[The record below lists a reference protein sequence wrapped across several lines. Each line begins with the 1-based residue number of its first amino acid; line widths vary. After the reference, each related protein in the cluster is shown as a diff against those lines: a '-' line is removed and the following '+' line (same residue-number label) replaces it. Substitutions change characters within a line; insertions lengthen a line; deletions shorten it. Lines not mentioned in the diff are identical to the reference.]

1 MKEVKVV
8 LGANYGDEGKG
19 LVSAALARNA
29 TDYKGTLFGRKKV
42 LTVLFNGG
50 VQRGHTVETENFHH
64 ICHSI
69 GAGAVYGNSD
79 TFYNRHFMIN
89 PYIFLEETASLPLVG
104 RTWVDPR
111 CEITTPF
118 DIMINRA
125 LEKHRSGNRHGSCG
139 LGIFET
145 FLRANAHYGL
155 TYSDIKD
162 FDHVVNLL
170 NTLREVYYNDRINSL
185 REEGVYFSPE
195 FFNEYYSN
203 ETVLGFACA
212 LEEFKYK
219 TYPAHLNSIV
229 DYYDTII
236 YEGAQG
242 LMLDMGNSED
252 WPHLTPSHTNSEW
265 VIEEIKDSFK
275 ELQCTF
281 DVYYVSR
288 TYLTR
293 HGAGPL
299 KEENNPEEVLKKYIL
314 DKTNMPNPWQQTL
327 RYAPLDSKRTKRFIE
342 DDMWLWSP
350 FEKKNFHL
358 ILTHWNELPQIDGVL
373 TQFDPKVKIHIS
385 KTPYYTD
392 LDI

>member
-19 LVSAALARNA
+19 LVSAALAYNA
-29 TDYKGTLFGRKKV
+29 TNSKGTLFGKKKV

-50 VQRGHTVETENFHH
+50 PQRGHTAETENFRHV
-64 ICHSI
+64 CHSI
-69 GAGAVYGNSD
+69 GAGATYGNSD

-104 RTWVDPR
+104 RTWVDPC

-125 LEKHRSGNRHGSCG
+125 LEEYRSGNRHGSCG

-145 FLRANAHYGL
+145 YRRSFCSYGL
-155 TYSDIKD
+155 TYNDIKS
-162 FDHVVNLL
+162 FDYTVDLL
-170 NTLREVYYNDRINSL
+170 NTLRDRYFEDRINSL
-185 REEGVYFSPE
+185 REDGVQFSSE
-195 FFNEYYSN
+195 FYNQFYSDEIALN
-203 ETVLGFACA
+203 FARA

-219 TYPAHLNSIV
+219 TYPAQLSSIA
-229 DYYDTII
+229 DYYDVII

-242 LMLDMGNSED
+242 LMLDMDNDED

-265 VIEEIKDSFK
+265 VIEEIKDSLK
-275 ELQCTF
+275 ELRYTF

-299 KEENNPEEVLKKYIL
+299 KEESKPEEVLKKYVL
-314 DKTNMPNPWQQTL
+314 DKTNLTNSWQQHL
-327 RYAPLDSKRTKRFIE
+327 RYAPLNSERTKRFIE
-342 DDMWLWSP
+342 DDMWKWSP
-350 FEKKNFHL
+350 FEKVNFHL
-358 ILTHWNELPQIDGVL
+358 VMTHWNELPQIDGVL

>member
-19 LVSAALARNA
+19 LVSAALA
-29 TDYKGTLFGRKKV
+29 YKARKEGKKV

-50 VQRGHTVETENFHH
+50 AQRGHTVERERDRHV
-64 ICHSI
+64 CHTI
-69 GAGAVYGNSD
+69 GAGTRYEHSD

-89 PYIFLEETASLPLVG
+89 PYIFLAETGSFSFFERV
-104 RTWVDPR
+104 WVDPR
-111 CEITTPF
+111 CKITTPF

-125 LEKHRSGNRHGSCG
+125 LEEHRLGNRHGSCG

-145 FLRANAHYGL
+145 FLRANTHYGL

-162 FDHVVNLL
+162 FDYVVSLL
-170 NTLREVYYNDRINSL
+170 NTLRDRYFEGRINSL
-185 REEGVYFSPE
+185 REDGVRFSSE
-195 FFNEYYSN
+195 FYNQFYSDKI
-203 ETVLGFACA
+203 VLNFARA

-219 TYPAHLNSIV
+219 TYPAQLNSIA

-242 LMLDMGNSED
+242 LMLDMDNSED

-265 VIEEIKDSFK
+265 VVGEIKDSLK
-275 ELQCTF
+275 ELRCVF

-299 KEENNPEEVLKKYIL
+299 KEESKPEDILRKYIL

-327 RYAPLDSKRTKRFIE
+327 RYAPIDANRTKRFME
-342 DDMWLWSP
+342 DDMWKWSS
-350 FEKKNFHL
+350 FEKVNFHL
-358 ILTHWNELPQIDGVL
+358 VMTHWNELPQIDGVL

>member
-1 MKEVKVV
+1 MKEVKIV

-19 LVSAALARNA
+19 LVSAALAYNA
-29 TDYKGTLFGRKKV
+29 TDSKGPLFGKKKV

-50 VQRGHTVETENFHH
+50 AQRGHTAETENFRHV
-64 ICHSI
+64 CHSI
-69 GAGAVYGNSD
+69 GAGATYGNSD

-145 FLRANAHYGL
+145 YRRSFCSYDLIYN
-155 TYSDIKD
+155 DIKN
-162 FDHVVNLL
+162 FDYVVSLL
-170 NTLREVYYNDRINSL
+170 NTLRDRYYEDRIASL
-185 REEGVYFSPE
+185 REDGVQFSSE
-195 FFNEYYSN
+195 FYNRFYGDEI
-203 ETVLGFACA
+203 VLDFARA
-212 LEEFKYK
+212 LEEFKQK
-219 TYPAHLNSIV
+219 TYPAQLSSV
-229 DYYDTII
+229 ADYYDVII

-242 LMLDMGNSED
+242 LMLDMDNDED

-265 VIEEIKDSFK
+265 VVEEIKDSLK
-275 ELQCTF
+275 ELQCVF

-299 KEENNPEEVLKKYIL
+299 KEESKPEDLLSKYIV

-327 RYAPLDSKRTKRFIE
+327 RYAPLDANRTKRFIE
-342 DDMWLWSP
+342 DDMWHWAP
-350 FEKKNFHL
+350 FGKTNFHL
-358 ILTHWNELPQIDGVL
+358 VFTHWNELSQIEGPF
-373 TQFDPKVKIHIS
+373 TTFDTKVKVHVS
-385 KTPYYTD
+385 RSPFYTD